1 MSLESLEGKVAIVTG
16 GAKGIGKAIVSRL
29 LSDGARVVV
38 ADCDELAGE
47 SLVTE
52 LEASERLLFVK
63 CDVSQEADVERVLST
78 TEARFGKIDILVN
91 DAATQLNKP
100 LLETSAEE
108 FKRVMDVNV
117 TGAFLFLKGVA
128 KRMIAQQIAGSIVN
142 FSSTFA
148 IVGSPGYF
156 AYHASK
162 GAIDSLTRAAAIAL
176 LPYNI
181 KVNAVAPGT
190 TLTPG
195 LLDGARDTG
204 DEAAGLASFMALQP
218 MKRFGKPEE
227 IANVVRFLVGSE
239 SDYLRGAVVVAD
251 GAYTIV

>member
-1 MSLESLEGKVAIVTG
+1 MKDLSGKVAIVTG
-16 GAKGIGKAIVSRL
+16 GAKGIGKAIAERFVA
-29 LSDGARVVV
+29 DGASVVV
-38 ADCDELAGE
+38 ADCDETAGQALADASQGAI
-47 SLVTE
+47 VF
-52 LEASERLLFVK
+52 EA
-63 CDVSQEADVERVLST
+63 CDVSDEAAVERVLEA

-91 DAATQLNKP
+91 DAAVQLNKP
-100 LLETSAEE
+100 LLETAAAD
-108 FKRVMDVNV
+108 FDRVMRVNV
-117 TGAFLFLKGVA
+117 TGAFLFMKGVA
-128 KRMIAQQIAGSIVN
+128 KRMIAKQIAGSIVN

-148 IVGSPGYF
+148 IVGSPGYL

-162 GAIDSLTRAAAIAL
+162 GAIASMTRAAAVAL

-227 IANVVRFLVGSE
+227 IANVVRFLVGEE
-239 SDYLRGAVVVAD
+239 SDYLRGSVVVAD

>member
-1 MSLESLEGKVAIVTG
+1 MKDLSGKVAIVTG
-16 GAKGIGKAIVSRL
+16 GAKGIGKAIAERFVA
-29 LSDGARVVV
+29 DGASVVV
-38 ADCDELAGE
+38 ADCDETAGLAWA
-47 SLVTE
+47 
-52 LEASERLLFVK
+52 EASQGAIVFEV
-63 CDVSQEADVERVLST
+63 CDVSDEAAVERVLEA

-91 DAATQLNKP
+91 DAAVQLNKP
-100 LLETSAEE
+100 LLETSAAD
-108 FKRVMDVNV
+108 FDRVMRVNV
-117 TGAFLFLKGVA
+117 TGAFLFMKGAA
-128 KRMIAQQIAGSIVN
+128 KRLIAKQIAGSIVN

-148 IVGSPGYF
+148 IVGSPGYL

-162 GAIDSLTRAAAIAL
+162 GAIASMTRAAAVAL
-176 LPYNI
+176 LPHNI

-227 IANVVRFLVGSE
+227 IANVVRFLVGEE
-239 SDYLRGAVVVAD
+239 SDYLRGSVVVAD

>member
-1 MSLESLEGKVAIVTG
+1 MKDLSGKVAIVTG
-16 GAKGIGKAIVSRL
+16 GAKGIGKAIAERFVA
-29 LSDGARVVV
+29 DGASVVV
-38 ADCDELAGE
+38 ADCDETAGQA
-47 SLVTE
+47 LV
-52 LEASERLLFVK
+52 EASQGAIVFEV
-63 CDVSQEADVERVLST
+63 CDVSDEAAVERVLEA

-91 DAATQLNKP
+91 DAAVQLNKP
-100 LLETSAEE
+100 LLETSAAD
-108 FKRVMDVNV
+108 FDRVMRVNV
-117 TGAFLFLKGVA
+117 TGAFLFMKGVA
-128 KRMIAQQIAGSIVN
+128 KRMIAKQIAGSIVN

-148 IVGSPGYF
+148 IVGSPGYL

-162 GAIDSLTRAAAIAL
+162 GAIASMTRAAAVAL
-176 LPYNI
+176 LPHNI

-227 IANVVRFLVGSE
+227 IANVVRFLVGEE
-239 SDYLRGAVVVAD
+239 SDYLRGSVVVAD